1 MSPAIDPAQNPKA
14 ERRGTVHGS
23 LLIIGGAGGVGSML
37 IQLAR
42 KLTGLTVIA
51 TASRPET
58 QKWCRDLGAHHIV
71 NHSLSLADQL
81 RQIGLAE
88 VELIASLTASDTHYP
103 GFVEV
108 LAPQGKVGIIDD
120 PPSLDANPLKRKSAS
135 LHWEYMFAR
144 SFFQTKDMIAQHRLL
159 TEVAALVDEGILRTT
174 AAHELGRI
182 SAENLRKAHA
192 LIESGRSY
200 GKVVLVGF

>member
-88 VELIASLTASDTHYP
+88 VELIASLIASDTHYP
-103 GFVEV
+103 GFVE
-108 LAPQGKVGIIDD
+108 
-120 PPSLDANPLKRKSAS
+120 
-135 LHWEYMFAR
+135 
-144 SFFQTKDMIAQHRLL
+144 
-159 TEVAALVDEGILRTT
+159 
-174 AAHELGRI
+174 
-182 SAENLRKAHA
+182 AHA